1 MKHNN
6 ENKTIDFESV
16 TILKAVY
23 EQIIKILNAL
33 ANRNFEQRD
42 YELNSLYGV
51 LTSIGNKVLSEN
63 KKFFDKYDIQQPTIP
78 ENLIGDIEDIDV
90 LWENK
95 INPKTHEF
103 LGKIEGILFEA
114 DNPKYELMPELKDL
128 FKKIDDALDRIVRQ
142 DDDDF
147 AKLAAEKLDK
157 NPFIKSEDKLV
168 RPKVNRR
175 LKAGLLTIDFTE
187 GTLQYGDNP
196 SVEISPEKAEIKFLA
211 ILMSNQRIVEYKELG
226 EEFMRGLSSDR
237 DTNKDSARNIQFL
250 KRDLIFYLK
259 KEARMPQDQVTAISK
274 MIEAKRGKGYKL
286 QLI

>member
-6 ENKTIDFESV
+6 ENITIDFESV

-42 YELNSLYGV
+42 YELNSLYGI

-114 DNPKYELMPELKDL
+114 DNPKYELIPELKDL

-157 NPFIKSEDKLV
+157 NPFIKRERKLE
-168 RPKVNRR
+168 RPKVSRT
-175 LKAGLLTIDFTE
+175 LKSGLLTLDFTA
-187 GTLQYGDNP
+187 GTLRYDKNP
-196 SVEISPEKAEIKFLA
+196 SVEISPNKVEIRFLA
-211 ILMSNQRIVEYKELG
+211 YLMSNQRIVEYEELIK
-226 EEFMRGLSSDR
+226 EFMGNLLSASPR
-237 DTNKDSARNIQFL
+237 DIQFL
-250 KRDLIFYLK
+250 KRNLLAYLRK
-259 KEARMPQDQVTAISK
+259 GANMPTDQVRAISK
-274 MIEAKRGKGYKL
+274 MIEAIQGEGYKF
-286 QLI
+286 QTA

>member
-6 ENKTIDFESV
+6 ENKTINFESV

-51 LTSIGNKVLSEN
+51 LTSIGSKVLSEN

-103 LGKIEGILFEA
+103 LGKIEDILLEA
-114 DNPKYELMPELKDL
+114 HNPKYELMPELKDL
-128 FKKIDDALDRIVRQ
+128 FKKIDGALDRIVRQ

-157 NPFIKSEDKLV
+157 NPFIKSEDKLI

-175 LKAGLLTIDFTE
+175 LKAGSLTIDFTV
-187 GTLQYGDNP
+187 GTLQYDNNP
-196 SVEISPEKAEIKFLA
+196 PVKISPNKIEIRFLA
-211 ILMSNQRIVEYKELG
+211 FLMSNQRIVEYEELG
-226 EEFMRGLSSDR
+226 KEILCNSSNALPR
-237 DTNKDSARNIQFL
+237 DVQFL
-250 KRDLIFYLK
+250 KRNLLAYLRK
-259 KEARMPQDQVTAISK
+259 GANMPTDQVKAISK
-274 MIEAKRGKGYKL
+274 MIEAIQGDGYIL
-286 QLI
+286 RLT